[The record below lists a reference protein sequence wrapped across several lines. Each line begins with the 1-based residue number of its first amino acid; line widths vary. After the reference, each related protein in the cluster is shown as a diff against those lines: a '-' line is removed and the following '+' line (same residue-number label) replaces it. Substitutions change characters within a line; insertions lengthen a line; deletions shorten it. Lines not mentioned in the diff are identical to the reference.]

1 VNKLWGKYMKSLYKH
16 NFTDLSEE
24 IFDIILEKENFYVER
39 IISFG
44 QRTPDGVWLR
54 QERAELVF
62 LLKGW
67 AKLKFKDKGED
78 CLMQPG
84 DYVLIKS
91 NEEHR
96 VSETAP
102 NEETIWLAIHF
113 KE

>member
-1 VNKLWGKYMKSLYKH
+1 MKSLFEH

-24 IFDIILEKENFYVER
+24 IFDIILEKDGFYVER

-44 QRTPDGVWLR
+44 QQTPEGIWLR

-67 AKLKFKDKGED
+67 AKLKFKENNVEIN
-78 CLMQPG
+78 MEPG
-84 DYVLIKS
+84 DYVLIKP

-96 VSETAP
+96 VTGTAP
-102 NEETIWLAIHF
+102 DEETIWLAIHF

>member
-1 VNKLWGKYMKSLYKH
+1 MKSLFEH

-24 IFDIILEKENFYVER
+24 IFDIILEKDSFYVER

-44 QRTPDGVWLR
+44 HRTPEGIWL
-54 QERAELVF
+54 QQKRAELVF

-67 AKLKFKDKGED
+67 AKLKFKENDVEIFMK
-78 CLMQPG
+78 PG
-84 DYVLIKS
+84 DYVLIKPL
-91 NEEHR
+91 EEHR
-96 VSETAP
+96 VSDTAP